1 MRIKSITV
9 IFLLVNSLAFNLTVD
24 STSHSSY
31 PERKE
36 IPQINFESSVK
47 PSDYAISYVSHP
59 SIEILSDE
67 YFSNYSFSGV
77 GTELDPYIIENYN
90 ITTSNNRGILIQN
103 TSKYFKIK
111 NCLIGAGSSGIN
123 IENITTNT
131 AIIENNICFSNSFVG
146 IFARDA
152 PNTLIMNNTCNYNN
166 YYGMRIIDCEYSE
179 IISNYCKKNS
189 QGGITVKN
197 CAGIEIKKNLVIENS
212 YSAGIVVR
220 RSNFASIEN
229 NTCFN
234 NEVYGIELD
243 ESSGAAISKN
253 YVVNNNSCTGI
264 RLQNSLDV
272 AIFNNTI
279 FSDHTSISCKDS
291 TDVQIQN
298 NRLYY
303 SGLKIDADL
312 LVDFSSYDIQ
322 DNLVNN
328 KELGFFINLFDVK
341 ITEPLYGQLI
351 LVNCQEVTIEN
362 QGIDNE
368 FIGVTLHYCNS
379 VTLQQLSIISSVKDV
394 RISVWGIRI
403 YDSENINVFE
413 NVCKD
418 GGWGILLRDVKDS
431 IIKSNLC
438 ENNNMLGIVI
448 SDSVNIALINNTCIL
463 NKRGGVAISD
473 SDDCDINFNY
483 LEKNGNS
490 ESFFP
495 GLRIDFSSDYNIIHH
510 NIFIDNTHNGSSQAV
525 DDGEF
530 NIWFDVN
537 SQEGNFWS
545 DYSGEGPYIIYGYS
559 NSTDPYP
566 LSKIPVYS
574 DFNYKNFYYFFLVL
588 VIFPAYGIFR
598 AGKFLKEIRID

>member
-47 PSDYAISYVSHP
+47 PNGYAASYVSHP
-59 SIEILSDE
+59 SIEILSDD

-77 GTELDPYIIENYN
+77 GTELDPYLIENYN
-90 ITTSNNRGILIQN
+90 ITTSNNSGILIHN
-103 TSKYFKIK
+103 TSKYFKIQ

-146 IFARDA
+146 IIARDA

-189 QGGITVKN
+189 QGGITVEN

-234 NEVYGIELD
+234 NEVHGIELD

-253 YVVNNNSCTGI
+253 YVVNNNSCIGI
-264 RLQNSLDV
+264 WLQDSFDV
-272 AIFNNTI
+272 AILNNTI
-279 FSDHTSISCKDS
+279 FSDQTSISCKDS

-303 SGLKIDADL
+303 SGLKIDSDL

-351 LVNCQEVTIEN
+351 LVNCQGVVVKN
-362 QGIDNE
+362 QGIDYE
-368 FIGVTLHYCNS
+368 FAGVTLHYCNS
-379 VTLQQLSIISSVKDV
+379 IILQQLHISS
-394 RISVWGIRI
+394 SVGYIRTWGIEI
-403 YDSENINVFE
+403 YDSENIHILE
-413 NVCKD
+413 NICKN
-418 GGWGILLRDVKDS
+418 GRTGIYLRDVKDS
-431 IIKSNLC
+431 LLKSNLC
-438 ENNNMLGIVI
+438 ENNYVEGISL
-448 SDSVNIALINNTCIL
+448 SDSQNVTLIDNNCVENERSGITLIN
-463 NKRGGVAISD
+463 SD
-473 SDDCDINFNY
+473 YCDINFNHI
-483 LEKNGNS
+483 ERNGNS
-490 ESFFP
+490 DIYNT
-495 GLRIDFSSDYNIIHH
+495 GLRLIFGSGYNVVHH
-510 NIFIDNTHNGSSQAV
+510 NIFIDNNYNGSPQAI
-525 DDGEF
+525 DNGNS
-530 NIWFDVN
+530 NIWYDVN
-537 SQEGNFWS
+537 SQEGNFWN
-545 DYSGEGPYIIYGYS
+545 DYSGEGPYLIYGYS

-566 LSKIPVYS
+566 LSKIPIYS